1 MKRMNVREFR
11 ATLPEHKTEPIE
23 VVRYAET
30 IGYWVPIA
38 LTTEPPKTKPA
49 FRASGRK
56 PTTVVLTTSAEEAER
71 RLKAISEELDKF
83 DKLSKTWL
91 VGKK

>member
-11 ATLPEHKTEPIE
+11 AKIHEQTDEPIE
-23 VVRYAET
+23 VVRYHET

-38 LTTEPPKTKPA
+38 LTTEPPKKPA
-49 FRASGRK
+49 RK
-56 PTTVVLTTSAEEAER
+56 ITFKPITEVTTASAEEAAR
-71 RLKAISEELDKF
+71 KLKSISEELDKF